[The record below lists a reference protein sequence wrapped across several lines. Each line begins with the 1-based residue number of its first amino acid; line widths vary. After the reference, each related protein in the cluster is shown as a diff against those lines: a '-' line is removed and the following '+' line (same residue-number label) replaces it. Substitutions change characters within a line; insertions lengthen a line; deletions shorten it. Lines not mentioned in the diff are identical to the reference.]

1 MHDQDLALPAE
12 LAAGYR
18 RFRATGYAGERE
30 RGRRLGEEGQRP
42 ATMVIACSD
51 SRSGPETVFDAGP
64 GELFIVR
71 NVAGLVPRYAPDG
84 GSHAASAALEFA
96 VLALEVRSIVIMGH
110 GRCGG
115 IQAALDGSPMLSAS
129 DFVGTWVADVR
140 DLVDVLDPV
149 DAADPARRQMALE
162 HRSVERSIA
171 NLRTFPW
178 IAARESTGA
187 LRLSGAWFDI
197 TLGELHG
204 LTETGWEQLAD
215 A

>member
-1 MHDQDLALPAE
+1 
-12 LAAGYR
+12 
-18 RFRATGYAGERE
+18 
-30 RGRRLGEEGQRP
+30 
-42 ATMVIACSD
+42 
-51 SRSGPETVFDAGP
+51 
-64 GELFIVR
+64 
-71 NVAGLVPRYAPDG
+71 
-84 GSHAASAALEFA
+84 
-96 VLALEVRSIVIMGH
+96 
-110 GRCGG
+110 
-115 IQAALDGSPMLSAS
+115 MLSAS